1 MSNSTPKL
9 ILSFLVV
16 LWSTMSAG
24 YAQRPVQLSFIP
36 GWSTNGPL
44 NAQEKNNFSINLIG
58 GSAAGLDGV
67 ELGGVFNIDT
77 RKVKGAQLAGVLNI
91 VGDSVKGAQ
100 LAGVANT
107 AKRVKGAQLAGVYNQ
122 ADNVQGIQAAG
133 VLNKTHHLKGIQL
146 GVINIADTSD
156 GVSIGLI
163 NIIHHGM
170 HELSV
175 YADEWSPLNVA
186 FRSGN
191 PKFYGILFVG
201 LNPDHNRR
209 SYYYGY
215 GLGHAFTF
223 TPHLSLR
230 PELSVMQVSPVDWG
244 NFDKGTFLTRFNL
257 DIHWRPTKNFGV
269 SAGPSFTFYNPQK
282 NFYIGT
288 HLYEPLPHGYS
299 TFHFTHSNAT
309 GWIGWRVAV
318 NLF

>member
-1 MSNSTPKL
+1 MP
-9 ILSFLVV
+9 
-16 LWSTMSAG
+16 AG

-36 GWSTNGPL
+36 GWSTNGPR
-44 NAQEKNNFSINLIG
+44 NAQDKNNFSINLIG

-67 ELGGVFNIDT
+67 ELGGVFNID
-77 RKVKGAQLAGVLNI
+77 KKNVKGAQLAGI
-91 VGDSVKGAQ
+91 
-100 LAGVANT
+100 
-107 AKRVKGAQLAGVYNQ
+107 YNQ
-122 ADNVQGIQAAG
+122 ANRVQGIQAAG
-133 VLNKTHHLKGIQL
+133 VLNKTHYLKGIQL
-146 GVINIADTSD
+146 GVINIADTSN
-156 GVSIGLI
+156 GLSIGLI
-163 NIIHHGM
+163 NIVHHGM

-175 YADEWSPLNVA
+175 YSDEWSSLNVA

-191 PKFYGILFVG
+191 PKLYSILFVG
-201 LNPDHNRR
+201 LNPDHYRR

-215 GLGHAFTF
+215 GLGHQFTF

-230 PELSVMQVSPVDWG
+230 PELSVMQLSPVDLS

-257 DIHWRPTKNFGV
+257 DFHWSPTKNFGL

-282 NFYIGT
+282 IFYVGN

-309 GWIGWRVAV
+309 AWIGWRVAV